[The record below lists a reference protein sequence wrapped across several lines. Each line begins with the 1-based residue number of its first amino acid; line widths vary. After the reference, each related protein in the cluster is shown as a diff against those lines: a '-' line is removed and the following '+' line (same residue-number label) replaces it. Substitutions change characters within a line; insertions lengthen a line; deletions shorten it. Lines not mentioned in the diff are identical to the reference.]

1 MSNDDFD
8 KEKYEEE
15 TKELGMAFW
24 ISLVLGFAFPLIWI
38 FTAMVFYEFWNW
50 ENKKLEYEKKHKP
63 KVGFFKKIKICFTMI
78 LNGIVVILIIG
89 CVVFFLLK

>member
-63 KVGFFKKIKICFTMI
+63 KVGFFKKIKNFFGVLLDII
-78 LNGIVVILIIG
+78 ILIVIIA
-89 CVVFFLLK
+89 VIVAIFF